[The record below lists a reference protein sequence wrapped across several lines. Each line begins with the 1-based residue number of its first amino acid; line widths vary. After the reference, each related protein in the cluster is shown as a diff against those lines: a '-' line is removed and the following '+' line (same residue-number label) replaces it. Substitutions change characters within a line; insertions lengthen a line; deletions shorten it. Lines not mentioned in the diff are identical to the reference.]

1 MSLNVVKQCYGGEG
15 GIVQLSRCL
24 RESLIPHF
32 IRDCPAGILRK
43 QCLLVKPK
51 QFRPHTLTTK

>member
-1 MSLNVVKQCYGGEG
+1 MRMPFFIWRRG

-43 QCLLVKPK
+43 RCLLVEPRG
-51 QFRPHTLTTK
+51 FRPHSRSTK